1 MGGVH
6 CLPSMRPTE
15 RAGAAR
21 RRAPGQSNFRSVLR
35 TKIALP
41 ARPPRLPASLF
52 ARRSSRLATWGGWM
66 GRPSFVWRDPAQ
78 LGGEPGLPNGDRK
91 KLWADV
97 GGCRTISHMKPM
109 RGLSLLP
116 ILPML
121 AISTGCGHPVQ
132 RSLEGR
138 WLGDAVENFQDSQL
152 AAATGWARGLSFEF
166 AGSTA
171 TVAVPA
177 EEARTGRY
185 QVSSVHEADVRLN
198 FTSKDG
204 KTSMALFKLDNDHS
218 IRWMLGQGRAV
229 VLRRDR

>member
-1 MGGVH
+1 MK
-6 CLPSMRPTE
+6 RP
-15 RAGAAR
+15 
-21 RRAPGQSNFRSVLR
+21 F
-35 TKIALP
+35 
-41 ARPPRLPASLF
+41 
-52 ARRSSRLATWGGWM
+52 
-66 GRPSFVWRDPAQ
+66 
-78 LGGEPGLPNGDRK
+78 
-91 KLWADV
+91 
-97 GGCRTISHMKPM
+97 
-109 RGLSLLP
+109 GLSLLP
-116 ILPML
+116 ILPIL

-166 AGSTA
+166 AGSSV

-185 QVSSVHEADVRLN
+185 QVTSAYQSDVRLA

-204 KTSMALFKLDNDHS
+204 KTSNALFKLDNDHS

>member
-1 MGGVH
+1 
-6 CLPSMRPTE
+6 
-15 RAGAAR
+15 
-21 RRAPGQSNFRSVLR
+21 
-35 TKIALP
+35 
-41 ARPPRLPASLF
+41 
-52 ARRSSRLATWGGWM
+52 
-66 GRPSFVWRDPAQ
+66 
-78 LGGEPGLPNGDRK
+78 
-91 KLWADV
+91 
-97 GGCRTISHMKPM
+97 MKPM
-109 RGLSLLP
+109 RGPWLLP
-116 ILPML
+116 ILPIL

-138 WLGDAVENFQDSQL
+138 WLGEAVENFQDSQL

-166 AGSTA
+166 AGSSA

-185 QVSSVHEADVRLN
+185 QVGSVHESDVRLN

-204 KTSMALFKLDNDHS
+204 KTSTALFKLDNDHS